1 MRYFYAVFGSIVAMA
16 IGIIVAVAL
25 FIYLAMKGV
34 SVFLIALI
42 CSSIVVITNG
52 LDINRSIFEYFAS
65 GQLGAFTF
73 AGKFFLL
80 FVMGAIFGRVTGES
94 GAAASI
100 AHGLVKLLGN
110 QRILWITVSST
121 ALLTYGGVVV
131 FVVIFAMY
139 PLGIQLLQHANI
151 PKRLFVAAL
160 ALGSGTFTL
169 SSLPG
174 TPSIQNVIASV
185 SLQTDLFAASAY
197 GIFGSLIMV
206 SLGMWYLE
214 NQRKKANL
222 NNEQFVPNARD
233 AAMLEKA
240 KLSKLPPFWAALLPL
255 LVVISTILTPRVIS
269 LLTSSANDLVIVNF
283 ANSQPI
289 LWPCFA
295 LLLGIITTITIFP
308 SLHKTPLVTA
318 GKGAEEAIIP
328 LMATAVVIGFGGV
341 VTQTQT
347 FSNLSIWLLAL
358 DLNPLISVFISVS
371 FMSAIVG
378 SATGGLQIFMATMS
392 QEFIDRGVD
401 PEILHR
407 IATMASGGFDS
418 LPHCGAIVAV
428 LAIAG
433 LTHKEGYKDIGVITV
448 LIPVV
453 ATLLTIALY
462 LAI

>member
-1 MRYFYAVFGSIVAMA
+1 MAV
-16 IGIIVAVAL
+16 GIILAVVL
-25 FIYLAMKGV
+25 FIYLAMRGI
-34 SVFLIALI
+34 SVFLIALV
-42 CSSIVVITNG
+42 CSSVVVITNG
-52 LDINRSIFEYFAS
+52 LNINKSIFEYFVS

-100 AHGLVKLLGN
+100 AHGLVKLLGK
-110 QRILWITVSST
+110 QRILWITVFAS

-139 PLGIQLLQHANI
+139 PLGIQLLQQANI

-185 SLQTDLFAASAY
+185 SLDTDLFAASGY
-197 GIFGSLIMV
+197 GIFGSLIMML
-206 SLGMWYLE
+206 LGMWYLE
-214 NQRKKANL
+214 SQRKKAKV
-222 NNEQFVPNARD
+222 NNEQFLPNERD
-233 AAMLEKA
+233 AAMLEKS
-240 KLSKLPPFWAALLPL
+240 KLSKLPSFFTAILPL
-255 LVVISTILTPRVIS
+255 LVVISTILLPRIIGQ
-269 LLTSSANDLVIVNF
+269 LTSTPNEQVIVNI

-295 LLLGIITTITIFP
+295 LLLGTITSIMIFS
-308 SLHKTPLVTA
+308 SLHKAPLITA

-341 VTQTQT
+341 VTQTKT
-347 FSNLSIWLLAL
+347 FSDLSTWLLTL
-358 DLNPLISVFISVS
+358 DFHPLISVFISVS

-392 QEFIDRGVD
+392 QEFLDRGVD

-433 LTHKEGYKDIGVITV
+433 LTHKEGYKDIGIITV
-448 LIPVV
+448 VVPVI
-453 ATLLTIALY
+453 ATLLTITLY
-462 LAI
+462 LIL